1 LSRIKRALAEHLL
14 QAGPPFRGLWVAVR
28 QKVPLLGGLR
38 LHEQQAVRDLLSE
51 DPRFIL
57 DTANDLGLMNT
68 PVGLSCDPTAWP
80 GKPDL
85 LQSPDQLQRACQH
98 AFEDTPQE
106 DLLLSVSKLILDTAP
121 ITLSMRWA
129 EVMQTL
135 QRRQVQV
142 DAQAYN
148 VLSSSHPAFK
158 YSFNDAGGATIRLV
172 PALIK
177 RQLQVR
183 GANRSSPEPEQQQQ
197 QPHQALQGQS
207 DEQELQ
213 AAELAAEPA
222 AQPAQEQQQH
232 EEQLQQQVPS
242 PDPELMAAVAAA
254 FSYQFPGQW
263 MREAAELVVTYAPQ
277 KLALSETHLLQ
288 LCREHKVGLN
298 RASSIYER
306 TDWRRAIRQHPAWL
320 LEGPDYAGADRTWSL
335 VKEQL
340 LRLAADRPAA
350 VAALINFNLAAHKFF
365 CLDHTEIDCLNKFSD
380 KAAEHLAAIGAGSSE
395 EIEHLMSAIFKQDP
409 DLRASCLKQGR
420 QLGQTPEALCLGWLR
435 EDGRF
440 EIAAG
445 DRSEWTSR
453 TVVRL
458 DSTGPGV
465 RDQHR
470 GSTPPQQEE
479 LQAAQ
484 PAAQPSAEPAQQ
496 QQHQQQAHAPPPG
509 SELMASVVTAFP
521 GDSLAAQVMRE
532 AAELV
537 VGKAP
542 QKLALSETY
551 LLQLCKEHRVGWER
565 VETVWERANWRQAIR
580 QHPAWLLEDPQYL
593 GADHTWVLVEEQVL
607 SLAADP
613 SGAEAAVAKV
623 IAAHDELTSS
633 LDFGGV
639 KCSLEFQYMAFEHM
653 SATGVGSSEEIGHL
667 MGAILQK
674 DPDLWADCA
683 ERGQELGHTPEVLCL
698 EWLSKDKR
706 FEISAGDRSSWN
718 SRTVVRLKSTWP
730 PPVRGYRAPPVP
742 GSRDQRRSTA
752 PPQQE
757 ELQAAQPTAQPSG
770 QPSQQQQQH
779 EEQHQQQATVPP
791 PGSELMA
798 SVAAAF
804 PGDSLAAQ
812 IMREAAEMVVGKAP
826 QKLAL
831 SDKYL
836 LQLCK
841 EHKVGWD
848 RVTKEQRASWRT
860 AIAQHPAW
868 HLQPPARPGADT
880 TWVLVKDQ
888 VLSLADDPTAAEAAV
903 AEVMTTQH
911 EMASSLEE
919 IKYITRFKT
928 SVLQYLA
935 AQGEGAWEVSGIL
948 TRTILEQDSEL
959 WAFCAERGLGQ
970 GQNSEDICLGWL
982 SQDPRFEI
990 TRAGWA
996 DWTEVRLRSTA
1007 PPVAAASP
1015 DTSPPS
1021 STTESVTLS
1030 TPSLFDISALEAA
1043 EHHDITQPQHHEGA
1057 DSAAADKVRGAAAE
1071 LLSHRPDHTAQFSWL
1086 MSELLASG
1094 VITDST
1100 SSKRK
1105 RGEVARAWLVADPQ
1119 FQMWEDESGTL
1130 QVTLKSSSLVGIEMR
1145 MVLQPDGSA
1154 QLAPAATEP
1163 STDSLPSVH
1172 GENGQSDVAPEA
1184 DMESFLALLPNRWVT
1199 CPCNNL
1205 IQLF

>member
-1 LSRIKRALAEHLL
+1 
-14 QAGPPFRGLWVAVR
+14 
-28 QKVPLLGGLR
+28 
-38 LHEQQAVRDLLSE
+38 
-51 DPRFIL
+51 
-57 DTANDLGLMNT
+57 MNT
-68 PVGLSCDPTAWP
+68 PVGLSSDPTAWP

-85 LQSPDQLQRACQH
+85 LQSQDQLQRACQH

-183 GANRSSPEPEQQQQ
+183 GANRSSPEPEQQQ
-197 QPHQALQGQS
+197 PHQALQGQS
-207 DEQELQ
+207 DQQELQ
-213 AAELAAEPA
+213 AAQLAAEPA
-222 AQPAQEQQQH
+222 TQLSKEQQQH
-232 EEQLQQQVPS
+232 EEQLQQQVQL

-254 FSYQFPGQW
+254 FPYQFPGQW
-263 MREAAELVVTYAPQ
+263 IREAAELVVTYAPQ

-288 LCREHKVGLN
+288 LCREHKVGFN

-335 VKEQL
+335 VKGQV

-350 VAALINFNLAAHKFF
+350 VAALTWFNLAAHQFF
-365 CLDHTEIDCLNKFSD
+365 NLDRTEIDCLDKFSD
-380 KAAEHLAAIGAGSSE
+380 KAAEHLAAAGAGSSE
-395 EIEHLMSAIFKQDP
+395 EVGHLMSAIFKQDP
-409 DLRASCLKQGR
+409 DLRAFCLGQGR

-458 DSTGPGV
+458 ESTGPGV
-465 RDQHR
+465 RDQHQ

-509 SELMASVVTAFP
+509 SELMASV
-521 GDSLAAQVMRE
+521 
-532 AAELV
+532 
-537 VGKAP
+537 
-542 QKLALSETY
+542 
-551 LLQLCKEHRVGWER
+551 
-565 VETVWERANWRQAIR
+565 
-580 QHPAWLLEDPQYL
+580 
-593 GADHTWVLVEEQVL
+593 
-607 SLAADP
+607 
-613 SGAEAAVAKV
+613 
-623 IAAHDELTSS
+623 
-633 LDFGGV
+633 
-639 KCSLEFQYMAFEHM
+639 
-653 SATGVGSSEEIGHL
+653 
-667 MGAILQK
+667 
-674 DPDLWADCA
+674 
-683 ERGQELGHTPEVLCL
+683 
-698 EWLSKDKR
+698 
-706 FEISAGDRSSWN
+706 
-718 SRTVVRLKSTWP
+718 
-730 PPVRGYRAPPVP
+730 
-742 GSRDQRRSTA
+742 
-752 PPQQE
+752 
-757 ELQAAQPTAQPSG
+757 
-770 QPSQQQQQH
+770 
-779 EEQHQQQATVPP
+779 
-791 PGSELMA
+791 
-798 SVAAAF
+798 AAAF

-812 IMREAAEMVVGKAP
+812 IMREAAELVVSKAP

-841 EHKVGWD
+841 EHRVGWD

-860 AIAQHPAW
+860 AITQHPAW
-868 HLQPPARPGADT
+868 QLQPPSRPGGDT

-903 AEVMTTQH
+903 AEVMTTQQ
-911 EMASSLEE
+911 EVASSLEE
-919 IKYITRFKT
+919 TKYITRFNK

-959 WAFCAERGLGQ
+959 WAYCAERGLGQ
-970 GQNSEDICLGWL
+970 GQNSEEICLGWL

-990 TRAGWA
+990 TRPDWA

-1007 PPVAAASP
+1007 PPVAA
-1015 DTSPPS
+1015 PS
-1021 STTESVTLS
+1021 LETPATPSTAEGATLS

-1043 EHHDITQPQHHEGA
+1043 EHHDITQPQHYEGP
-1057 DSAAADKVRGAAAE
+1057 DSAAADQVRGAAAE

-1094 VITDST
+1094 TITDST

-1105 RGEVARAWLVADPQ
+1105 RGEVARAWLAADPQ

-1145 MVLQPDGSA
+1145 MVLQPDCSA
-1154 QLAPAATEP
+1154 QLVPAATEH
-1163 STDSLPSVH
+1163 STESPPSVH
-1172 GENGQSDVAPEA
+1172 GEDGHRSDVAPEA
-1184 DMESFLALLPNRWVT
+1184 DMESFLALLPNRWAT
-1199 CPCNNL
+1199 YPCSRA
-1205 IQLF
+1205 IQSPWHFALVDGSIPEHYKKTSLCVVCFVAVFPKLCSST